1 MLRHFLALSAILV
14 ASSAIARD
22 NIQIVGS
29 STVFPF
35 AAQVAENFAKTSQF
49 AAPIVEA
56 TGSGGG
62 LKLFCSGLGDKYPDI
77 SNSSRQIKQSEITLC
92 QKNGV
97 SEIIEVLIGFDGIV
111 LGHSVEVPPVSLTLQ
126 QLFASLAAQVPDS
139 DGKLQPNP
147 FTKWND
153 IDPALPDYEIK
164 IYGPPP
170 TSGTRD
176 AFLELAMEIGA
187 SSYPSLKALK
197 ESDKK
202 QFKAIA
208 HSLREDG
215 VFIEAGENDN
225 LIINKLGSDPQAF
238 GIFGY
243 SFLEEN
249 DDKVAA
255 VSINGISPEFEAIAD
270 GDYGLARALYF
281 YVKKQHI
288 GSVAGIAEYLEE
300 FTSEK
305 AWGEDGYLVDKGL
318 IPLDDETRQITAQSV
333 KNLETLQ

>member
-1 MLRHFLALSAILV
+1 MLRLFLALAFITAPLM
-14 ASSAIARD
+14 AIARD

-35 AAQVAENFAKTSQF
+35 AAQVAENFAKTSNFQ
-49 AAPIVEA
+49 APIVEA

-77 SNSSRQIKQSEITLC
+77 TNASRQIKQSEIDLC

-97 SEIIEVLIGFDGIV
+97 TEIMEVLIGFDGIV
-111 LGHSVEVPPVSLTLQ
+111 LGHSIEVPPVALTLR
-126 QLFASLAAQVPDS
+126 QLFASLAAQVPDAN
-139 DGKLQPNP
+139 GNLQPNP

-153 IDPALPDYEIK
+153 IDPALPDYDIK

-187 SSYPSLKALK
+187 ADYPSLKALK
-197 ESDKK
+197 ETDKN

-225 LIINKLGSDPQAF
+225 LIINKLNADPQAF

-255 VSINGISPEFEAIAD
+255 VGINGIYPEFEAIVD

-288 GSVAGIAEYLEE
+288 GTVAGINEYLEE

-318 IPLDDETRQITAQSV
+318 IPLDDEARQVTAESV
-333 KNLETLQ
+333 KKLETLQ